1 MAGGF
6 DGLGEMR
13 ISDNYLDLQKQ
24 LHATGTY
31 GRGVDVPECMRH
43 IRACIQTGETLLD
56 YGCGQGHLGRA
67 CADWGLPIFEYDPA
81 IPGKDKLPAPADIVV
96 CADVLEHVEPECL
109 DAVLNHLQ
117 ALTRKI
123 LIAVIATRPA
133 AKTLADGRNAH
144 VLLLEP
150 KEWFDHLVKR
160 FDMLQW
166 ADRHVIGRGVL
177 FIGGSRHE

>member
-13 ISDNYLDLQKQ
+13 ITREYLDLQKK

-43 IRACIQTGETLLD
+43 IRSCIQTGETLLD
-56 YGCGQGHLGRA
+56 YGCGQGHLSRA

-81 IPGKDKLPAPADIVV
+81 IPGKDELPAPADIVV
-96 CADVLEHVEPECL
+96 CADVLEHIEPECI
-109 DAVLNHLQ
+109 DAVLTHLQ

-133 AKTLADGRNAH
+133 VKTLADGRNAH
-144 VLLLEP
+144 VLLMTP
-150 KEWFDHLVKR
+150 MQWFDKLSER
-160 FDMLQW
+160 FTPMIYEN
-166 ADRHVIGRGVL
+166 RHVLGRGVL
-177 FIGGSRHE
+177 FVGGVKE